1 MSIAKIKQ
9 NLAYI
14 EEYKSFSARM
24 QDEREEGIKEGRKEG
39 IQTGSEQRNIYLA
52 KSFRDMGFP
61 LDKIAQ
67 ATGLTQAEIQ
77 KL

>member
-9 NLAYI
+9 DLAYI

-24 QDEREEGIKEGRKEG
+24 QDEREEGRKEG
-39 IQTGSEQRNIYLA
+39 LQAGSEQRNIYLA